1 MGNNSDRSD
10 SSHIETQIFN
20 DALNG
25 VAVPDCVTLEAHE
38 LPFWRAIT
46 DARASWNT
54 VDLIH
59 AANLARCM
67 ASIEENTAKLK
78 YEGEVIEN
86 QRGTMVM
93 NPRHTILEQ
102 LSRRSA
108 ALSTKIHVHAA
119 ATQGEA
125 KLGKGKNTK
134 KQQSVEALESMGDD
148 DLIAKPL
155 H

>member
-1 MGNNSDRSD
+1 MTDRSD

-25 VAVPDCVTLEAHE
+25 VAVPDCVNLEAHE
-38 LPFWRAIT
+38 LPFWKAIT
-46 DARASWNT
+46 DARANWNT
-54 VDLIH
+54 IDLIH

-67 ASIEENTAKLK
+67 AAIEDNTKELK
-78 YEGEVIEN
+78 REGEVLVN
-86 QRGTMVM
+86 ARGTSVM

-125 KLGKGKNTK
+125 KLGRGKNAK
-134 KQQSVEALESMGDD
+134 KQQSVDALELVGDD